1 MDIQKLRADTPGCLQ
16 VTHLNNAGAALI
28 PQAVI
33 DVQRDYMNQE
43 ANYGGYETA
52 AKFADE
58 LQTTYTRVAR
68 LINAQP
74 SEIALVESATVAWGK
89 AFFALDL
96 QPGDRVATAMAEY
109 ASNYINYLQA
119 QKTHGIK
126 IEVVPND
133 KHGQL
138 SLEAL
143 EQLLAEDK
151 ASEGKIKLISITHVP
166 TNGGLVNPA
175 EEVGKLAKKYGVLYL
190 LDACQSVGQLPVDVQ
205 QIGCDMLSATGRKY
219 LRAPRGTGFL
229 YVSERILQD
238 LEPKVLDLTSAKW
251 TAKSAYE
258 MRTDGVRFENY
269 EYNRANR
276 LGLSEAV
283 QYALDLGMEN
293 IWQRIQQLGNL
304 LRQRLVELPNVQ
316 VYDLGLVKGGIVSWG
331 IEGIPAEFVVEKL
344 REVQINTSLILESG
358 TLLDMQERELPPL
371 VRSSVHYYNTE
382 EEIEKLCGELKK
394 VILLYSRIEH
404 V

>member
-1 MDIQKLRADTPGCLQ
+1 MDIQKLRADTPGCLH

-28 PQAVI
+28 PQTVI
-33 DVQRDYMNQE
+33 DVQRDYMSQE

-52 AKFADE
+52 AKFANE

-74 SEIALVESATVAWGK
+74 NEIALVESATVAWGK

-96 QPGDRVATAMAEY
+96 QPGDRIVTAMAEY

-119 QKTHGIK
+119 QKTRGIK

-133 KHGQL
+133 EHGQL

-143 EQLLAEDK
+143 EQLLAEDQ
-151 ASEGKIKLISITHVP
+151 ANEGKIKLISITHVP

-175 EEVGKLAKKYGVLYL
+175 EAVGKLAKKYGVLYL

-229 YVSERILQD
+229 YVSDRILQK
-238 LEPKVLDLTSAKW
+238 LEPKVLDLTSAEW
-251 TAKSAYE
+251 TAKGDYE
-258 MRTDGVRFENY
+258 MRNDGVRFENY

-276 LGLSEAV
+276 MGLSAAV
-283 QYALDLGMEN
+283 QYALDLGIEN
-293 IWQRIQQLGNL
+293 IWERIQYLGNL

-316 VYDLGLVKGGIVSWG
+316 VYDLGQVKGGIVSWG

-344 REVQINTSLILESG
+344 REVQINASLILESG
-358 TLLDMQERELPPL
+358 TLLDMQARELPPL
-371 VRSSVHYYNTE
+371 VRASVHYYNTE
-382 EEIEKLCGELKK
+382 EEIERLCGELKK
-394 VILLYSRIEH
+394 IILLYSRIEH